1 MTEYNQNQNQTQN
14 QNQIEGEIPT
24 TATGQ
29 AITLDIGRGERLV
42 LPAREN
48 LLGGLKFEHFFSDP
62 VVHPYDQC
70 NWEHRN
76 IVIMDYAKGKPSF
89 SRDNVEVPS
98 HWSENSVRITAA
110 KYLFGSE
117 PANPEYE
124 DSLRHPFDRIANTYT
139 VWGWKNGYFATL
151 EDAKAYNWELK
162 AMLVKQIWAP
172 NSPVWFNIGHWEQWR
187 WGRNDLRSIYANK
200 GNKAYKANVIDG
212 QVVVREIDNSI
223 EHPQMSACFLTEIE
237 DSMESILYHGITEGR
252 IFSSGSGVGLNM
264 STLRSSYE
272 PISGRGKSS
281 GPISFNKG
289 WDRMAGAIK
298 SGGRSR
304 RAARM
309 VILDS
314 DHPDVFDF
322 VKLKNTQEQIAKIIL
337 REHNGNTEL
346 RTIAEEK
353 IKNGSDSE
361 KAAASF
367 ILTLP
372 LVNGRKYEGDMDGI
386 IYGETVSDQN
396 ANHSVSLRGDF
407 WKAYWNDGNYSTK
420 WVTNRSKIQ
429 QTFKAKELLEE
440 MSNSVFDN
448 AEPGC
453 HNNDFINLWSPI
465 KSKGRINTSNPC
477 SEYLFANNT
486 SCNLASFNAYRFLKD
501 GHIDTHALR
510 LACRLAMVAADL
522 NIEEGG
528 FPIAEIAHGSY
539 VYRTTGIGFGNIGG
553 LLMSLGIPYDSDE
566 GRYIAA
572 LITSELT
579 ASCWKASQEMGEE
592 LGNYIE
598 FQETQSDL
606 KGVLELHK
614 ACHEM
619 LYRLPSIADG
629 SSEKEAV
636 IAQIISGKQL
646 PSAEGL
652 TGEDALRALAT
663 SFKLVTPWDEA
674 RLRSASVMTEGNIWE
689 EVNTSAPM
697 RNSFTS
703 LYAPMGTISAPL
715 GIYDEGTTSAE
726 PDYTLVKYK
735 SLSGGGSMTMFNTLA
750 LKGLK
755 NMGYTE
761 FQVREAA
768 LEVAGINGLI
778 MACNGSIDSVV
789 KHLKSEVE
797 PQDKGP
803 VREEFEKTPRPAGEV
818 LEELITKLSYGKQTD
833 LPMLVTN
840 GKGNVENIP
849 WLSNHHKEVFDCA
862 ATTGG
867 GSRAI
872 APDGHIRMLG
882 ALAPFISGAVS
893 KTVNLPHYATAED
906 ILKCFEMSHKMG
918 VKCIALYRAD
928 SKGVSV
934 YMADSPEA
942 QKWNANAIWERL
954 VGSIEKDIEKVKSE
968 ASKPRRQKLPGTR
981 AGQIVK
987 FEIAGALD
995 GFIVVGIYPDGRC
1008 GEVFG
1013 RLGQGGS
1020 FAHGMFESFC
1030 KAFSVMLQWGVPLE
1044 KAIDSFK
1051 NLAFDPAGFVR
1062 VAEGT
1067 SETDIKSCKSVVDLM
1082 MRILEWLFPADNG
1095 FRLRS
1100 YTNEKL
1106 ELENG
1111 IAEVLHSSEEVKIED
1126 PEKLMKKLGAAEMCP
1141 ECHSLSVIQDGKC
1154 KRCTNCGFSN
1164 GGCGG

>member
-1 MTEYNQNQNQTQN
+1 MKED
-14 QNQIEGEIPT
+14 
-24 TATGQ
+24 
-29 AITLDIGRGERLV
+29 TLNIGRGETLV
-42 LPAREN
+42 LPQKEN
-48 LLGGLKFEHFFSDP
+48 LIGGLKIEHFFSDKN
-62 VVHPYDQC
+62 VHPYDTC
-70 NWEHRN
+70 SWEKRN
-76 IVIMDYAKGKPSF
+76 IEIMDYAKGRPSF
-89 SRDNVEVPS
+89 KRDNVEVPA

-110 KYLFGSE
+110 KYLFGSN
-117 PANPEYE
+117 PSNPEYE

-139 VWGWKNGYFATL
+139 VWGWKNGYFSTH

-162 AMLVKQIWAP
+162 AMLLNQVWAP

-200 GNKAYKANVIDG
+200 GNKAYKALKINGEVI
-212 QVVVREIDNSI
+212 VNEVDNSMT
-223 EHPQMSACFLTEIE
+223 HPQMSACFLTELD
-237 DSMESILYHGITEGR
+237 DSMESILSHGITEGR

-309 VILDS
+309 VIMDS

-322 VKLKNTQEQIAKIIL
+322 LKLKNSQEQIAKVIL
-337 REHNGNTEL
+337 REHNSHVEL
-346 RTIAEEK
+346 TKVAEEK
-353 IKNGSDSE
+353 LKSGTDAE

-367 ILTLP
+367 VLSLP
-372 LVNGRKYEGDMDGI
+372 LVNNKKYAGDMDGE
-386 IYGETVSDQN
+386 IYGETISDQN

-407 WKAYWNDGNYSTK
+407 WKSYWANGNYSTK
-420 WVTNRSKIQ
+420 WVTNPDHIQ
-429 QTFKAKELLEE
+429 ETFKASKLLEE
-440 MSNSVFDN
+440 MSKSVYDN

-453 HNNDFINLWSPI
+453 HNNDYINLWSPI

-486 SCNLASFNAYRFLKD
+486 SCNLASFNAYRFLK
-501 GHIDTHALR
+501 GGSLDTHALR
-510 LACRLAMVAADL
+510 LGARLAMIAADL

-528 FPIAEIAHGSY
+528 FPTPEIAKGSY

-566 GRYIAA
+566 GRFIAG
-572 LITSELT
+572 LFTSELT
-579 ASCWKASQEMGEE
+579 ASCWKASEEMGRE
-592 LGNYIE
+592 LGSY
-598 FQETQSDL
+598 QEYPETHMDL
-606 KGVLELHK
+606 QEVLELHK
-614 ACHEM
+614 ACHE
-619 LYRLPSIADG
+619 LLLTLPEIAAGNVDI
-629 SSEKEAV
+629 ERKIKELVAN
-636 IAQIISGKQL
+636 KKL
-646 PSAEGL
+646 PQAEGL
-652 TGEDALRALAT
+652 TASDALRALSR
-663 SFKLVTPWDEA
+663 SFKLNTPWDQA
-674 RLRSASVMTEGNIWE
+674 RIKSAQKMTEGNIWE
-689 EVNTSAPM
+689 SLNTSSPL
-697 RNSFTS
+697 RNSFVS

-735 SLSGGGSMTMFNTLA
+735 SLSGGGSITMFNTLA
-750 LKGLK
+750 LIGLK
-755 NMGYTE
+755 TMGYSE
-761 FQVREAA
+761 FQVAEAA
-768 LEVAGINGLI
+768 LEVAGLNGLI
-778 MACNGSIDSVV
+778 IAYNGNVSQVA
-789 KHLKSEVE
+789 KHLSTEVE
-797 PQDKGP
+797 SDDKGP
-803 VREEFEKTPRPAGEV
+803 VRREYENTPRPAGER
-818 LEELITKLSYGKQTD
+818 LEELISKLAYGQQTD
-833 LPMLVTN
+833 LPILVTN
-840 GKGNVENIP
+840 GKGNIESIP

-862 ATTGG
+862 ATTAGG
-867 GSRAI
+867 TRAI

-882 ALAPFISGAVS
+882 ALMPFISCAVS
-893 KTVNLPHYATAED
+893 KTVNLPHYATTQD
-906 ILKCFEMSHKMG
+906 ILECFEMSHKMG

-934 YMADSPEA
+934 FMADSPET
-942 QKWNANAIWERL
+942 QKWNANSIWEK
-954 VGSIEKDIEKVKSE
+954 VVESIDGNIARIKKE

-981 AGQIVK
+981 NGQIVK
-987 FEIAGALD
+987 FEIAGSLD

-1030 KAFSVMLQWGVPLE
+1030 KAFSVMLQWGVPLQ

-1051 NLAFDPAGFVR
+1051 NLAFDPAGFVK

-1067 SETDIKSCKSVVDLM
+1067 TDADIKSCKSVVDLM
-1082 MRILEWLFPADNG
+1082 MRILEWLFPAENDS
-1095 FRLRS
+1095 RLRS
-1100 YTNEKL
+1100 YTDTKL

-1111 IAEVLHSSEEVKIED
+1111 VAEILHEQDPTVNED
-1126 PEKLMKKLGAAEMCP
+1126 VDYLVKKLGSAEMCP